1 MLREEI
7 YSQGK
12 KAADASKILASML
25 SSEKNSILLKMAS
38 SIRAN
43 EKEILE
49 ANRAD
54 LEDGRKNGL
63 SEPLLE
69 RLTLNKE
76 RIEGM
81 ASGLEKIATLD
92 DPVWQH
98 LGSCKNQNGL
108 EIQKVRVPLGVIG
121 IIYESRPN
129 VTADAAG
136 LCLKSGNAVILKGG
150 KEAINSNRAIA
161 SVMSRIASSSGLPE
175 GTVQLID
182 DTSRESTSILMR
194 MNDYLDVLIPRG
206 GKGLKKAIQENAS
219 VPVIMTGMGVCHVFI
234 DSSAEPV
241 MARRVAVNAKI
252 SRPSTCNSAETFIV
266 HSDIAGSILPD
277 LVKDLVAEG
286 VEVRGDEEVIKIVP
300 SVIPAKEED
309 WATEYLDMIVSVKI
323 VDSVEEAV
331 KHINK
336 YGTGHSESILTDS
349 YESSQYFL
357 RNVDAAAVY
366 VNVSTRFTDGG
377 EFGFGAEMGI
387 STQKL
392 HARGPM
398 GLEQLTSVK
407 YIVRGNGQIR

>member
-1 MLREEI
+1 M
-7 YSQGK
+7 
-12 KAADASKILASML
+12 
-25 SSEKNSILLKMAS
+25 
-38 SIRAN
+38 N
-43 EKEILE
+43 E
-49 ANRAD
+49 
-54 LEDGRKNGL
+54 
-63 SEPLLE
+63 
-69 RLTLNKE
+69 
-76 RIEGM
+76 
-81 ASGLEKIATLD
+81 
-92 DPVWQH
+92 
-98 LGSCKNQNGL
+98 
-108 EIQKVRVPLGVIG
+108 
-121 IIYESRPN
+121 
-129 VTADAAG
+129 
-136 LCLKSGNAVILKGG
+136 
-150 KEAINSNRAIA
+150 
-161 SVMSRIASSSGLPE
+161 
-175 GTVQLID
+175 
-182 DTSRESTSILMR
+182 
-194 MNDYLDVLIPRG
+194 YLDVLIPRG

-252 SRPSTCNSAETFIV
+252 SRPSTCNSAETLLV

-277 LVKDLVAEG
+277 LVKDLAAEG
-286 VEVRGDEEVIKIVP
+286 VEVRGEEKVREIAP
-300 SVIPAKEED
+300 SVIPATEED
-309 WATEYLDMIVSVKI
+309 WATEYLDMVVSVKI

-331 KHINK
+331 KHINQ

>member
-1 MLREEI
+1 MLKEII
-7 YSQGK
+7 YSQGE
-12 KAADASKILASML
+12 KAVQASKELSSMN
-25 SSEKNSILLKMAS
+25 SSEKNRILLKMAS
-38 SIRAN
+38 AIRT
-43 EKEILE
+43 ESCEILQ
-49 ANRAD
+49 ANKMD
-54 LEDGRKNGL
+54 LEEGRKNGL

-69 RLTLNKE
+69 RLTLDPE

-81 ASGLEKIATLD
+81 AAGLEKIASLD

-98 LGSCKNQNGL
+98 LGSCKNDNGL

-129 VTADAAG
+129 VTADASG

-150 KEAINSNRAIA
+150 KEAINSNRTIA
-161 SVMSRIASSSGLPE
+161 SIMKRGGRGEGLPD
-175 GTVQLID
+175 GAIQLID
-182 DTSRESTSILMR
+182 DTSRESTSILMK

-206 GKGLKKAIQENAS
+206 GKGLKKAIQENAT
-219 VPVIMTGMGVCHVFI
+219 VPVIMTGMGVCHVYI

-252 SRPSTCNSAETFIV
+252 SRPSTCNAAETILV
-266 HSDIAGSILPD
+266 HSDVTGSILPGLVAD
-277 LVKDLVAEG
+277 LVSEG
-286 VEVRGDEEVIKIVP
+286 VEVRGDERVIKEVP
-300 SVIPAKEED
+300 SVIPARDED
-309 WATEYLDMIVSVKI
+309 WETEYLDMIVSIKV
-323 VDSVEEAV
+323 VNSLTEAV
-331 KHINK
+331 DHINR

-349 YESSQYFL
+349 YENSQYFL

-366 VNVSTRFTDGG
+366 VNASTRFTDGG

-407 YIVRGNGQIR
+407 YIARGNGQTR